1 MILIGRAGRMGD
13 TGRADA
19 QVCEEE
25 PDYRYS
31 LANERTFLAYVRT
44 ALALDAG
51 ALAVVQLL
59 PDVATAGWR
68 RAAAVALAVL
78 GLVIVLAGYR
88 RWSLNQRAMRRGEP
102 LPDTW
107 LAPML
112 AVTVAAASA
121 VAVLMVL
128 L

>member
-1 MILIGRAGRMGD
+1 MNDPGR
-13 TGRADA
+13 
-19 QVCEEE
+19 VCEEEE
-25 PDYRYS
+25 PDYRFS

-51 ALAVVQLL
+51 ALAIVQLL
-59 PDVATAGWR
+59 PDVATSGLR

-88 RWSLNQRAMRRGEP
+88 RWSLNQRAMRRGQP
-102 LPDTW
+102 LPRTW
-107 LAPML
+107 LTPIL
-112 AVTVAAASA
+112 AISVAAASA

>member
-1 MILIGRAGRMGD
+1 MSH
-13 TGRADA
+13 TE
-19 QVCEEE
+19 QEHEEE
-25 PDYRYS
+25 PDYRFS

-51 ALAVVQLL
+51 ALVIVQLL
-59 PDVATAGWR
+59 PDVATSGWR
-68 RAAAVALAVL
+68 RAAAVGLALL

-88 RWSLNQRAMRRGEP
+88 RWSLNQRAMRQGRP
-102 LPDTW
+102 LPGTW
-107 LAPML
+107 MTPVL

>member
-1 MILIGRAGRMGD
+1 MGD

-19 QVCEEE
+19 QPCEEE

-68 RAAAVALAVL
+68 KAAAVALAVL

-88 RWSLNQRAMRRGEP
+88 RWSLNQKAMRRGEP